1 MAKCIHCSITLQII
15 TTISND
21 ISKLRRNYFT
31 SLKEKIFLL
40 WHLNNWYFKLIMSFQ
55 CWNTTYLR
63 KLVIN
68 MRESIYADLQT
79 FWITVSNI
87 IYISMSCN
95 IATFNI
101 NLSLNLSIWLLWYT
115 FICYFIFCIKLF
127 WRFQRLINLN

>member
-1 MAKCIHCSITLQII
+1 MAKCIHCRITLQII

-21 ISKLRRNYFT
+21 ISKLRRNYSP

-63 KLVIN
+63 KLVID

-79 FWITVSNI
+79 FWITISNI
-87 IYISMSCN
+87 TYLSMSCN

-115 FICYFIFCIKLF
+115 FICNFIFWIKLF